1 MKHLVT
7 PSKVAKFPKV
17 WGVDDPSIIDLS
29 DEYTAI
35 ELFVDDPDLGSYHV
49 FRFMIDS
56 VVNGQRIC
64 SEGILLGQSDTEDRP
79 KLESWSGELPDFN
92 VLSAVT
98 LGYEIYSLG
107 DNPDTAQKVAGNI
120 NDDPIVFLNFDPA
133 TTTAR
138 FMTELDCVP
147 ARVRERH
154 LQVLQERARA
164 V

>member
-1 MKHLVT
+1 MKHHIT
-7 PSKVAKFPKV
+7 PTKTPKWPKV

-35 ELFVDDPDLGSYHV
+35 ELFVDEPDAGFYHV
-49 FRFMIDS
+49 FRFIIDS

-64 SEGILLGQSDTEDRP
+64 SEGILLGQSDAEDRP
-79 KLESWSGELPDFN
+79 KLQSWSGEHPDLK
-92 VLSAVT
+92 VLSSVT
-98 LGYEIYSLG
+98 LGFEIYSLG
-107 DNPDTAQKVAGNI
+107 DNPDTAKKIAGKI

-154 LQVLQERARA
+154 RQVLQERARA